1 MVDVIKWMER
11 INGDITVSLTG
22 YSQNLGG
29 LGAGV
34 RLRVERRTSSVVGN
48 SARLS
53 VGIDSLV
60 GCCKSSGGALRLLTH
75 GEEGVFAA
83 PFPLAGDGVFVFLL
97 AGDGVFDATLL
108 FL

>member
-1 MVDVIKWMER
+1 M
-11 INGDITVSLTG
+11 
-22 YSQNLGG
+22 
-29 LGAGV
+29 
-34 RLRVERRTSSVVGN
+34 RVERRTSSVVGN

-60 GCCKSSGGALRLLTH
+60 GCCKSSGGALRLLTD
-75 GEEGVFAA
+75 GEGVFVA
-83 PFPLAGDGVFVFLL
+83 PFLLAGDGVFVFLL

>member
-1 MVDVIKWMER
+1 M
-11 INGDITVSLTG
+11 
-22 YSQNLGG
+22 
-29 LGAGV
+29 
-34 RLRVERRTSSVVGN
+34 RVERRTSSVVGS

-60 GCCKSSGGALRLLTH
+60 VGCCKSSGGALRFLLD
-75 GEEGVFAA
+75 GEGVFVA
-83 PFPLAGDGVFVFLL
+83 PFLLAGDGVFVFLL

>member
-1 MVDVIKWMER
+1 M
-11 INGDITVSLTG
+11 
-22 YSQNLGG
+22 
-29 LGAGV
+29 
-34 RLRVERRTSSVVGN
+34 RVERRTSSVVGS

-60 GCCKSSGGALRLLTH
+60 GCCKSSGGALRFLLD
-75 GEEGVFAA
+75 GEGVFVA
-83 PFPLAGDGVFVFLL
+83 PFLLAGDGVFVFLL